1 MLILAVIILC
11 VLIAEEYRHTTQ
23 ERNLKIEINMLNQ
36 KILDLGKGYDELP
49 KYIKDEEGNTYMKTY
64 DNWGQASYIKV

>member
-1 MLILAVIILC
+1 MLILVVIILC
-11 VLIAEEYRHTTQ
+11 VLIAEEYRHTTH

-49 KYIKDEEGNTYMKTY
+49 KYIKDEEGNTYMKAY